1 MKEELI
7 AKIKS
12 LKKTVR
18 SSTAL
23 AFKDELK
30 ARKRVLRRLG
40 YITSDNVVELKG
52 KVACEISSAE
62 ELTLTELMF
71 SGIFKDAKVEE
82 LVSLLSCF
90 VWRERLPDAAKPREE
105 LDLLFIQLQDT
116 ARRVA
121 EVQLDCKVEID
132 VESFVQSF
140 RPDIME
146 AVYAWAKGSKFY
158 EVMEI
163 ARVFEGSLI
172 RAIRRMEEVL
182 QQLIVAAKSIGE
194 TQLEAKLEE
203 AVSKIKRDI
212 VFAASLYL

>member
-1 MKEELI
+1 M
-7 AKIKS
+7 
-12 LKKTVR
+12 
-18 SSTAL
+18 
-23 AFKDELK
+23 
-30 ARKRVLRRLG
+30 
-40 YITSDNVVELKG
+40 
-52 KVACEISSAE
+52 
-62 ELTLTELMF
+62 
-71 SGIFKDAKVEE
+71 
-82 LVSLLSCF
+82 
-90 VWRERLPDAAKPREE
+90 
-105 LDLLFIQLQDT
+105 
-116 ARRVA
+116 
-121 EVQLDCKVEID
+121 
-132 VESFVQSF
+132 QSF

-194 TQLEAKLEE
+194 THLEAKLEE

>member
-1 MKEELI
+1 
-7 AKIKS
+7 
-12 LKKTVR
+12 
-18 SSTAL
+18 
-23 AFKDELK
+23 
-30 ARKRVLRRLG
+30 
-40 YITSDNVVELKG
+40 
-52 KVACEISSAE
+52 
-62 ELTLTELMF
+62 MF
-71 SGIFKDAKVEE
+71 SGVFKEAKVEE

-90 VWRERLPDAAKPREE
+90 VWRERLPDAAKPKEE

-116 ARRVA
+116 ATRGLNV
-121 EVQLDCKVEID
+121 DID
-132 VESFVQSF
+132 VESFVHSF

-158 EVMEI
+158 EIMEI

-203 AVSKIKRDI
+203 SVSKIKRDI

>member
-1 MKEELI
+1 MKSI
-7 AKIKS
+7 
-12 LKKTVR
+12 KKTMR

-23 AFKDELK
+23 AFKDEFK

-40 YITSDNVVELKG
+40 YITSEDVVEVKG
-52 KVACEISSAE
+52 KVACEISTAD

-71 SGIFKDAKVEE
+71 SGALKDVTVEQM
-82 LVSLLSCF
+82 VALLSCF
-90 VWRERLPDAAKPREE
+90 VWQEKLRDAPKPREE
-105 LDLLFIQLQDT
+105 LDLLFYQLQET

-121 EVQLDCKVEID
+121 NLQLECKVQID
-132 VESFVQSF
+132 VENFVNSF

-146 AVYAWAKGSKFY
+146 AVYSWARGSKFY
-158 EVMEI
+158 QIMEMTQ
-163 ARVFEGSLI
+163 VFEGSLI
-172 RAIRRMEEVL
+172 RAIRRLEEVL
-182 QQLIVAAKSIGE
+182 QQLILASKSIGE